1 MSSQEQYKRERDQ
14 LQMFLSEIGDYL
26 AKHSGFVQRKS
37 ELGGSD
43 LVQMMT
49 LGSLENGKNSLKGF
63 SQVAADLGVKI
74 SASGIHQRLGNE
86 AVDLLSQVCQLWL
99 QQKSPTKLKTSLS
112 AFGAVHIIDSSLI
125 ILHPSLANKF
135 RGTRSAASMKIQL
148 SYEYRSG
155 QIEALEV
162 REGCDPDQKSQL
174 PQELSVAGDLV
185 IVDLGYFTQDRFAQ
199 LDAADVYF
207 LSRLQS
213 QVGLYESAESNQS
226 IDILECVK
234 KLPEQINAGER
245 IMYLGRKAKV
255 QVRVVYYRV
264 PRKIAE
270 ERRRKA
276 KKAAKER
283 QKSCSQRSLDLL
295 DWAFFITNAP
305 DIFLNLEQ
313 VAEVYRVRWQIEIIF
328 KVWKSEMDWDFI
340 GKWRV
345 ERILAQ
351 FYGRCLA
358 LLVFHNLVGKYQDA
372 EDWEISW
379 QQAYRVLKRQVNRLI
394 TIVRRDFWGI
404 LTFLRDL
411 DRDFRRFARKSK
423 RRKDPSTFDRL
434 KLVRA

>member
-1 MSSQEQYKRERDQ
+1 MSFSKQYKREREQ

-26 AKHSGFVQRKS
+26 AEHSGFVQRKS

-43 LVQMMT
+43 LIQMMA
-49 LGSLENGKNSLKGF
+49 LGALENGKNSLNGF

-99 QQKSPTKLKTSLS
+99 QQKRPLKLKTSLS

-125 ILHPSLANKF
+125 VLHPSLAKEF
-135 RGTRSAASMKIQL
+135 RGTRSAASMKVQL

-162 REGCDPDQKSQL
+162 QEGCEPDQKSQL
-174 PQELSVAGDLV
+174 PQEQSKAGDLV
-185 IVDLGYFTQDRFAQ
+185 IFDLGYFDQNRFAQ
-199 LDAADVYF
+199 LDAAEVYF

-226 IDILECVK
+226 IDILEFVK
-234 KLPEQINAGER
+234 KLPKQISGGEQLV
-245 IMYLGRKAKV
+245 YLGRKAKV
-255 QVRVVYYRV
+255 QVRLVYYRV
-264 PRKIAE
+264 PKKIAE

-276 KKAAKER
+276 KKAAKKR

-295 DWAFFITNAP
+295 SWTFFITNAP

-328 KVWKSEMDWDFI
+328 KVWKSEMDWDFM

-358 LLVFHNLVGKYQDA
+358 LLIFHSLVGKYQDII
-372 EDWEISW
+372 DWEISW
-379 QQAYRVLKRQVNRLI
+379 QQAYRVLKRRSAELI
-394 TIVRRDFWGI
+394 RIVRRSFWGM
-404 LTFLRDL
+404 LTFLHDL
-411 DRDFRRFARKSK
+411 DRDFQRFARKSK